1 MAPISPAA
9 TAVPASRRC
18 PRCRRASG
26 CGAPAPDAPGAR
38 AAPLR
43 CWCAALPPLPAG
55 PDGAPLAADRCLC
68 PDCYAR
74 ALAGQPAGRR
84 VTPTE

>member
-1 MAPISPAA
+1 
-9 TAVPASRRC
+9 
-18 PRCRRASG
+18 
-26 CGAPAPDAPGAR
+26 APDAPGAR

-43 CWCAALPPLPAG
+43 CWCAALPPLPAR